1 MILPKFLDGSGAT
14 GPEVFGVVEG
24 VDCAQFTSHHVWE
37 FSRMRGS
44 HVGEEM
50 LVMGYCREC
59 GAELELTGIIKATMR
74 RD

>member
-1 MILPKFLDGSGAT
+1 MLA
-14 GPEVFGVVEG
+14 E

-50 LVMGYCREC
+50 LVMAYCRHC

-74 RD
+74 RG